1 MDFFSACCVPGRD
14 ATMGS
19 LINSN
24 FRVRPSSKFAH
35 TVDRVKEYHNYIGYL
50 ALSISRVLLIGGKY
64 YKNTYRLRRSFK
76 SATLH
81 RHIATTDGSIKYIT
95 VSFLAFPTYVGV
107 IFTSTCLSRCFR
119 PTMGPRLDRL
129 IAPVENIAWTH
140 SPCKLSIET
149 TRYHQQ

>member
-1 MDFFSACCVPGRD
+1 MPNMPNGCCVPGRD

-64 YKNTYRLRRSFK
+64 YKIHIG
-76 SATLH
+76 SAALLNPPPQ
-81 RHIATTDGSIKYIT
+81 HI
-95 VSFLAFPTYVGV
+95 L
-107 IFTSTCLSRCFR
+107 
-119 PTMGPRLDRL
+119 
-129 IAPVENIAWTH
+129 
-140 SPCKLSIET
+140 
-149 TRYHQQ
+149 Q